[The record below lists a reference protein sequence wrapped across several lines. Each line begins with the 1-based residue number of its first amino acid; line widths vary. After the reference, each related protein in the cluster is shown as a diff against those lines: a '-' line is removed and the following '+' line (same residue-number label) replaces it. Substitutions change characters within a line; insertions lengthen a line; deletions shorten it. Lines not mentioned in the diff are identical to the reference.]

1 MAIKQIDI
9 RLMEMKAKL
18 QKLENRGAE
27 ILEEKLTLMA
37 KLEREEVDPILC
49 MLKVQAMD
57 YEMFLMVQQAKEL
70 EAEFGVIQ
78 MAQDLNIDFAKEDF

>member
-18 QKLENRGAE
+18 QKLENRGVE

-37 KLEREEVDPILC
+37 KLGREEVDPILC
-49 MLKVQAMD
+49 MLKVQVMD